1 MLREKKVDTLIY
13 RKTYREIGVE
23 SGDVLRVTRYDVD
36 KNRVFAVNRLGKE
49 IEINPQRQDYFS
61 PAVRETRLFSAG
73 DRVETRAIIRLPEQA
88 LKRIDNGTPGVI
100 TSIDEKGA
108 KIRWTR
114 TGDESY
120 LTNDD
125 IRFID
130 HAYAHTS
137 YKEQGAT
144 NDREIIAVSVTGA
157 KVFNREAAYVAA
169 SRARDNTEI
178 VTEAR
183 DAMLKNAGKEVGK
196 TTAVDFETP
205 AEQLQPQA
213 RNIGEEQ
220 APTQSQAPRR
230 DRAREAP
237 ARPEPRKERGLDKQQ
252 ERGNLLQF

>member
-1 MLREKKVDTLIY
+1 
-13 RKTYREIGVE
+13 
-23 SGDVLRVTRYDVD
+23 
-36 KNRVFAVNRLGKE
+36 
-49 IEINPQRQDYFS
+49 
-61 PAVRETRLFSAG
+61 LFSAG